1 MTENTVGKKIR
12 KEEKVEAPLLEQKID
27 NKSNSE
33 DIFDWN
39 FILDREW
46 LRTKK

>member
-1 MTENTVGKKIR
+1 MTENTIDKKIR
-12 KEEKVEAPLLEQKID
+12 KKEKIETPSLEQEID
-27 NKSNSE
+27 NKANSE
-33 DIFDWN
+33 DIFDWD

>member
-1 MTENTVGKKIR
+1 MTENTVDKKIR
-12 KEEKVEAPLLEQKID
+12 KKEKIEALFLEQKTN

-33 DIFDWN
+33 DIFDWD

-46 LRTKK
+46 SRTKK

>member
-1 MTENTVGKKIR
+1 MTENTVDKKIR
-12 KEEKVEAPLLEQKID
+12 KKEKIEAQFLEQRID
-27 NKSNSE
+27 NNSNSE
-33 DIFDWN
+33 NIFDWD

>member
-1 MTENTVGKKIR
+1 MTGNTVGKKIR
-12 KEEKVEAPLLEQKID
+12 KNEKIEALFLEPKID
-27 NKSNSE
+27 DKSNSE
-33 DIFDWN
+33 DIFDWD

>member
-12 KEEKVEAPLLEQKID
+12 KKKKIETPFLEQKID
-27 NKSNSE
+27 NNSNSE
-33 DIFDWN
+33 DIFDWD

>member
-1 MTENTVGKKIR
+1 MTENTVDKKIR
-12 KEEKVEAPLLEQKID
+12 KKEKIKAPFLEQKIE
-27 NKSNSE
+27 NNSNSE
-33 DIFDWN
+33 DIFDWD

>member
-12 KEEKVEAPLLEQKID
+12 KKENFEALFLEPKLD
-27 NKSNSE
+27 KSNSE
-33 DIFDWN
+33 DIFDWD

>member
-12 KEEKVEAPLLEQKID
+12 NKKKIEAIFLEQKKDI
-27 NKSNSE
+27 KSNSE
-33 DIFDWN
+33 DIFDWD

>member
-1 MTENTVGKKIR
+1 MTKNTVGKKIR
-12 KEEKVEAPLLEQKID
+12 KNERNKAPFLEQKID
-27 NKSNSE
+27 NNSNSE
-33 DIFDWN
+33 DIFDWD

>member
-1 MTENTVGKKIR
+1 MTEKTVGKKIR
-12 KEEKVEAPLLEQKID
+12 KKERIEGPFLEQKID
-27 NKSNSE
+27 NNSNSE
-33 DIFDWN
+33 DIFDWD

>member
-12 KEEKVEAPLLEQKID
+12 KKEKIETRFLEQKID
-27 NKSNSE
+27 NNSDSE
-33 DIFDWN
+33 DIFDWD
-39 FILDREW
+39 FILGREW

>member
-1 MTENTVGKKIR
+1 MTENTVGKKLPK
-12 KEEKVEAPLLEQKID
+12 KEKIETSILEQEID

-33 DIFDWN
+33 DIFDWD

>member
-1 MTENTVGKKIR
+1 MTENTVDKKLPK
-12 KEEKVEAPLLEQKID
+12 KEKIEALFLEQKID

>member
-1 MTENTVGKKIR
+1 MTENAISKKIR
-12 KEEKVEAPLLEQKID
+12 KKEKIEAPILEQKID

-33 DIFDWN
+33 DKFDWD

>member
-12 KEEKVEAPLLEQKID
+12 KKEKIKTPFLEQKID

-33 DIFDWN
+33 DIFV
-39 FILDREW
+39 
-46 LRTKK
+46 

>member
-1 MTENTVGKKIR
+1 MTENTVGKKTR
-12 KEEKVEAPLLEQKID
+12 KKEKIEALFLEQKID
-27 NKSNSE
+27 NNSDSE
-33 DIFDWN
+33 DIFDWD

>member
-1 MTENTVGKKIR
+1 MTENTEGKKMR
-12 KEEKVEAPLLEQKID
+12 KKEKIEAPFLEPKIN

-33 DIFDWN
+33 DIFDWD

>member
-1 MTENTVGKKIR
+1 MTENIVGKKIR
-12 KEEKVEAPLLEQKID
+12 KKDKIKTHLFEQKID
-27 NKSNSE
+27 NKAESE
-33 DIFDWN
+33 DIFDWD

>member
-12 KEEKVEAPLLEQKID
+12 KEEKIEALFLEQKID
-27 NKSNSE
+27 NSSDSE
-33 DIFDWN
+33 DIFEWD